1 MGWGHGG
8 GSGVLVGTR
17 RFKESGTEG
26 TGRGVRRE
34 WGRRRGGGKERD
46 EGRWGPG
53 GG

>member
-8 GSGVLVGTR
+8 GGGVLVGTR

-34 WGRRRGGGKERD
+34 WGGEGGVGAKRGTK
-46 EGRWGPG
+46 
-53 GG
+53 